1 MRRNVFGKDEV
12 TEAQS
17 QAVVGKPR
25 DFAGYG
31 W

>member
-12 TEAQS
+12 TEAHS
-17 QAVVGKPR
+17 QTVVGKPR
-25 DFAGYG
+25 DFAGHG